1 MQEKQRARDAQRTA
15 TGTRGLLD
23 AEGGALAFDRK
34 TWQAAV
40 DAAGGVDKWVDD
52 LKTRIADPAE
62 RARAYGRLSKSQI
75 KQLPQDEQN
84 LVWREAARM
93 LRNDPQIMGFFEQMR
108 GLNHGI
114 TTALE
119 SAQRTLGAIV
129 PLMQKARTAAQGII
143 DTTLGAEGIEDT
155 TQIYEILAP
164 YIDAEY
170 DEKPD
175 HYEQANLGDLIA
187 AAARRARADGKDIPT
202 LKAEQPIAEQMQM
215 SLDLPTEETAK
226 GDKPQD
232 EQKSTISTARDAG
245 AITTLGNHVATIAD
259 KLYQACFT
267 ARDLRQLPGKH
278 DDFMFDA
285 AGKLMEISLNGEP
298 LQPLDDIHT
307 GFLMALLQVA
317 NLVDIREYNAH
328 DNPNVGIYL
337 PAFFRETGIDPRPR
351 EWDKATN
358 AIKKRTAAADDQE
371 IKKLRANRFIEFM
384 RPLDNRLGII
394 EGEGYYTI
402 ARYSSWDEKKDIA
415 YISMPYEI
423 KLVELARLHTDRH
436 SAISTIFHANI
447 LTENQA
453 AVELANRIAVGLIER
468 GVTRSQA
475 DTYKSETPRKP
486 YKKQITRTEA
496 DGSKTT
502 QILHYQPEPEPV
514 TVERQHIEEN
524 GDVITTTS
532 TNPRPRIFRWE
543 ARFDTLI
550 SACPQLRGELDTI
563 RSGGGKDKPQR
574 VNKKLKDTFTA
585 AIRIILEKSDAP
597 QYYEGLE
604 IKTGRLNTFKAPTNS
619 TLKDKLVIT
628 HRGKNPNY
636 AD

>member
-1 MQEKQRARDAQRTA
+1 MQDKQQAQEARQGT
-15 TGTRGLLD
+15 TGTRGLTDATGDAINLD
-23 AEGGALAFDRK
+23 RT

-40 DAAGGVDKWVDD
+40 DAAGGVDKLVDD

-84 LVWREAARM
+84 IVWGEASRM
-93 LRNDPQIMGFFEQMR
+93 LANDPQIISFFEQMR
-108 GLNHGI
+108 GLNHGL

-129 PLMQKARTAAQGII
+129 PLMQKARTAAQGVI

-155 TQIYEILAP
+155 TQIYEMLAP

-170 DEKPD
+170 DENPD

-187 AAARRARADGKDIPT
+187 AAARRARDDGKDIPT

-226 GDKPQD
+226 EDKPQD
-232 EQKSTISTARDAG
+232 EQKPTISTARDAG

-486 YKKQITRTEA
+486 YKKQTTRTEA
-496 DGSKTT
+496 DGTKTT
-502 QILHYQPEPEPV
+502 EILHYQPEPEPV

-550 SACPQLRGELDTI
+550 SACPQLRRELDAI

-604 IKTGRLNTFKAPTNS
+604 IKTGRLDTFKAPTNS